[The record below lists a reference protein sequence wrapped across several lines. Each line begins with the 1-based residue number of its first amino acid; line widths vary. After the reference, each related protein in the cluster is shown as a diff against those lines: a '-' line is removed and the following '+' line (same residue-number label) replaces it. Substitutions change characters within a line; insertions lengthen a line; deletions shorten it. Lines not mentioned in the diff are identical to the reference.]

1 MALHLDHQ
9 NVDIVYKI
17 SFISMVDLKYQ
28 SIDVTLTSSF
38 RSYFIL
44 YMKSRR
50 GYNVRL
56 TGCVTYII
64 PQGRKSG

>member
-1 MALHLDHQ
+1 MALHLYNQ

-28 SIDVTLTSSF
+28 SIEVIITSSF
-38 RSYFIL
+38 KSYFIL
-44 YMKSRR
+44 YMKSLR
-50 GYNVRL
+50 GYNLRL